1 MHTDEY
7 EISLLRELHVC
18 EKKIKEIT
26 QVLTDMETKYK
37 MTTEVVAAKLKSG
50 NIAEGEE
57 EAFAVWTEEYEALKK
72 WEILRDQYAELL
84 NRMKI

>member
-7 EISLLRELHVC
+7 EISLLRELQVC
-18 EKKIKEIT
+18 EKKIKKIT
-26 QVLTDMETKYK
+26 EVLTGIETKYK
-37 MTTEVVAAKLKSG
+37 MKREGFAAKLESG
-50 NIAEGEE
+50 NNAGEKE
-57 EAFAVWTEEYEALKK
+57 DFAFWLKEYEALKK